1 MTIEEC
7 ITTFLNEKYD
17 SISWSATNN
26 PVLNGEELLNSEM
39 KDLKDNLVAYIKLN
53 NGKTV
58 KPSDLTK
65 PLLKKIIKSIEDD
78 NIRDKKLED
87 LPEDLEEYTKGNKF
101 NKERFISDKPVWYAK
116 LIYGKEG
123 IKSAQ
128 TNVEIYLEESEEF
141 KDKIFYDSFADRVMY
156 EGVPYDETIHYPKIS
171 QAVEVTLGFNN
182 KYMIDTA
189 IRGVALRHKVN
200 PVIKAVES
208 IRWDGVKRLDK
219 YFVNIVGAPD
229 TPLTHRITINFFYA
243 MMNRLYN
250 PGAPFSG
257 MPILLDTTQG
267 TGKTEIIKYLLT
279 PVEGK
284 VGYDLVD
291 KIDEQDIN
299 NKKDLIHKIK
309 SKWVMVFDECN
320 ALLKGDDAW
329 LKSFIT
335 CRQDDIRL
343 SYAKD
348 SREFPRKCVFIANT
362 NDNNLLKD
370 YTGNVGDIQRRYMIV
385 ECQGHQRTQEEWKKD
400 HSEKYKLQILA
411 EALKFY
417 KVNPEFDYL
426 HIPDNMEEEMI
437 EIQSRH
443 KTLNENDDIT
453 LKINMLLRTKIY
465 QSDVV
470 TRDPRSVK
478 QFMDRV
484 KDYTMSSNMAE
495 TGKAITKIDAT
506 VLKSMAKEFCRYNQ
520 SSQKLTHMMKSIG
533 WEKRDTTVNKIA
545 AKYFIDIE
553 DENNNTKQLDINL

>member
-7 ITTFLNEKYD
+7 MISYLKDNYKEVAWSNTTGTPTLD
-17 SISWSATNN
+17 G
-26 PVLNGEELLNSEM
+26 VELLNSE
-39 KDLKDNLVAYIKLN
+39 LKELKVKLVAYITLN
-53 NGKTV
+53 SDKKV

-65 PLLKKIIKSIEDD
+65 PLLKRIINSLDGGSTQE
-78 NIRDKKLED
+78 ES
-87 LPEDLEEYTKGNKF
+87 PEDIEEPPRSKF
-101 NKERFISDKPVWYAK
+101 DREKFISDKPVWYAK

-128 TNVEIYLEESEEF
+128 TNVEIYLEESDEF
-141 KDKIFYDSFADRVMY
+141 KNKLYYDSFADRIMY
-156 EGVPYDETIHYPKIS
+156 NGSPYDESIHYPGIS
-171 QAVEVTLGFNN
+171 QAVEVNLGFNN

-189 IRGVALRHKVN
+189 IKGVALRHMVN
-200 PVIKAVES
+200 PVIKVVES
-208 IRWDGVKRLDK
+208 IRWEGNHQLEK

-229 TPLTHRITINFFYA
+229 TPLTHRLTLNFFYA

-267 TGKTEIIKYLLT
+267 TGKTEIFNYLLK
-279 PVEGK
+279 PLEEK
-284 VGYDLVD
+284 VGYDLVAN
-291 KIDEQDIN
+291 IDESDIN

-348 SREFPRKCVFIANT
+348 SREFPRKCVFIANS

-370 YTGNVGDIQRRYMIV
+370 YTGNVDDIQRRYMII
-385 ECQGHQRTQEEWKKD
+385 ECQGRKRTPAEWEKD

-417 KVNPEFDYL
+417 KDNPEFDYL
-426 HIPDNMEEEMI
+426 HIPNNMEEEMI

-443 KTLNENDDIT
+443 KTLNENDVVIMDINSI
-453 LKINMLLRTKIY
+453 LKAKIY
-465 QSDVV
+465 SSNVV
-470 TRDPRSVK
+470 TKDPRDVK

-484 KDYTMSSNMAE
+484 KDYMMSSNMAE
-495 TGKAITKIDAT
+495 TGKAITRIDVT
-506 VLKSMAKEFCRYNQ
+506 VLKGMAQRFCHYNQ

-533 WEKRDTTVNKIA
+533 WEKRDTTVNKMA

-553 DENNNTKQLDINL
+553 DENNNMKQLDINL